1 MADNKDIFTVNDYII
16 DFENIYQIFE
26 QKKQKNYSGQDVDY
40 FFYRSISNSDDK
52 RQQIVCHT
60 PIENIIK
67 SGLRHLITPADVKV
81 FYKKLDEKYNEANFT
96 DPKLIKEILYSND
109 PFKNLDIL
117 KQLYFEKNKN
127 PDIFSKANK
136 ELSESILN
144 HLCDEIAFVSKKT
157 LASIKTK
164 LTHILSKIN

>member
-1 MADNKDIFTVNDYII
+1 MADNKDTFAINDYII

-26 QKKQKNYSGQDVDY
+26 RKKQKNYSGQDVDY
-40 FFYRSISNSDDK
+40 FFYRSISNFDNK
-52 RQQIVCHT
+52 NQPIVCHT
-60 PIENIIK
+60 PIENIVK
-67 SGLRHLITPADVKV
+67 SGLRHLITPADVKA

-117 KQLYFEKNKN
+117 KQLYFEKNKS
-127 PDIFSKANK
+127 PETFSRTNK
-136 ELSESILN
+136 ELTENILN

-157 LASIKTK
+157 LPSVKTK
-164 LTHILSKIN
+164 IVGVLSKI